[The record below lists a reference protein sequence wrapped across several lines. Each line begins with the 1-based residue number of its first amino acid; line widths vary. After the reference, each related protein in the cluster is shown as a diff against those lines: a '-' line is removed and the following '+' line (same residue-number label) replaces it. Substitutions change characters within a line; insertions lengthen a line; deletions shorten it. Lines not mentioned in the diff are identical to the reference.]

1 MPAHLKTSGAEIKKC
16 LDNKV
21 QIIQPVTGP
30 PVGSWWLLDVLL
42 SLRPSHTTG
51 TKISRWRIQHITT
64 TLCLDE
70 GAWERSGHQCAR
82 LFSSMVQNRQQ
93 LLQSDAVGS
102 YTQRCLCPQP
112 GQSPPS
118 HHVLVVAAVIRR
130 VGVPAVLEV
139 VGQDVVPVVL
149 LL

>member
-1 MPAHLKTSGAEIKKC
+1 MCKT
-16 LDNKV
+16 LLLLH
-21 QIIQPVTGP
+21 
-30 PVGSWWLLDVLL
+30 GSEPTAAASV
-42 SLRPSHTTG
+42 
-51 TKISRWRIQHITT
+51 
-64 TLCLDE
+64 
-70 GAWERSGHQCAR
+70 
-82 LFSSMVQNRQQ
+82 
-93 LLQSDAVGS
+93 SDAVGS

>member
-1 MPAHLKTSGAEIKKC
+1 MSGAEIKMC

-21 QIIQPVTGP
+21 QIIQPVRCP
-30 PVGSWWLLDVLL
+30 PAGSWWLLDVLV
-42 SLRPSHTTG
+42 SLRPSHKTS
-51 TKISRWRIQHITT
+51 TKLIHKKYNTRRRCSF
-64 TLCLDE
+64 DE
-70 GAWERSGHQCAR
+70 GAWERSRHPCGR
-82 LFSSMVQNRQQ
+82 LFSFFIVQNQQQ

-102 YTQRCLCPQP
+102 YSDVCDGGPQP
-112 GQSPPS
+112 GQDPPS